1 MKGRTKKERRAI
13 GKLVRWIRK
22 QKKREFDRF
31 FLDDVFGNV
40 IAVKSSEVDNVGRLM
55 PTPIEREHDDFV
67 MAFHTMMYANAVISE
82 SKGKAYALP
91 VINNVDQI
99 YTLHGNNT

>member
-22 QKKREFDRF
+22 QQKRGYDRF
-31 FLDDVFGNV
+31 LYNKFNHSV
-40 IAVKSSEVDNVGRLM
+40 IAHKSKDVPKLGELKMM
-55 PTPIEREHDDFV
+55 PYTPEHDNSV
-67 MAFHTMMYANAVISE
+67 MAFATMMYADKVIAE
-82 SKGKAYALP
+82 SKEKAYAIP

-99 YTLHGNNT
+99 YTLHGNSE